1 MIRRYTERDI
11 GAVMQIWL
19 DTNIQAHYFI
29 SPDYWRT
36 NCGMVRGMLPHA
48 EIYVHEEDCVRQID
62 GFIGLNDDYIEG
74 IFVKETMQSKGI
86 GKKLLNHAKEVKST
100 LKLRVYQRNEKAIKF
115 YLRENFCI
123 QSESVDD
130 NTGEKEFVMIWNK

>member
-1 MIRRYTERDI
+1 MIRRYSEDDI
-11 GAVMQIWL
+11 DAVMQIWL
-19 DTNIQAHYFI
+19 DTNIRAHDFI
-29 SPDYWRT
+29 AFDYWQR
-36 NCGMVRGMLPHA
+36 NFDMVREMLPHA
-48 EIYVHEEDCVRQID
+48 EICVHEDDDTKQVD
-62 GFIGLNDDYIEG
+62 GFLGLNDHYIEG
-74 IFVKETMQSKGI
+74 LFVKETMQSKGT
-86 GKKLLNHAKEVKST
+86 GKQLLNHAKEVKST